1 MAIDNVSGPAPQPQ
15 PILSDTTV
23 VSADKAADKNPV
35 GIVSA
40 NAPLLTD
47 DSVKVDEDVP
57 ANPATPDRKPDQPVP
72 IPAPRSDIN
81 LLALQQMIGQ
91 LTVSDG
97 LLQMS
102 SSKLTMDSMQKAN
115 KTLADKQI
123 KQMDDQAQKQ
133 QQADKKSTAFS
144 WISKIFTAI
153 TVLVAG
159 ALIATGVG
167 AGFGIGLLAGVAAS
181 QILQIDAVKNAIV
194 SAVSAV
200 FGDKVGAIL
209 ANLVILAVQVAIAIK
224 SGNLGAALA
233 KGSNVVKAISN
244 VAAKVIG
251 GFNNAE
257 KTKNTLM
264 TANTVM
270 QSTGGIVQGGVQV
283 SIGVANWQLAD
294 LKQFVQDN
302 KADMSFMTDLIDQS
316 LVIQKQATTRLEQNL
331 QATLNQVAS
340 YSSFNRSWS

>member
-209 ANLVILAVQVAIAIK
+209 GNLVILAAQVAISLK

-233 KGSNVVKAISN
+233 KGSTIAKAISN
-244 VAAKVIG
+244 VAAKLIG
-251 GFNNAE
+251 GLNNVE
-257 KTKNTLM
+257 KTKNTLV
-264 TANTVM
+264 TGNAVM

-283 SIGVANWQLAD
+283 SIGVANNQLAD

-316 LVIQKQATTRLEQNL
+316 MVIQKQATTRLEQNL